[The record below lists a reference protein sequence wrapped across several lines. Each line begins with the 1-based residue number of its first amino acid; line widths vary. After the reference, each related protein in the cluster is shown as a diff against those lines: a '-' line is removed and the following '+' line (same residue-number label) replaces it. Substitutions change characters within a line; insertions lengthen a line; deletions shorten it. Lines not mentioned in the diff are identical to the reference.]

1 MKVAVWD
8 TYVTKNEGSIMH
20 FDIIV
25 PVETNDPE
33 QIYSYGREYLRTKGL
48 EGQPLSSKES
58 QFCHIEA
65 MKPEWEEDIR
75 QKGYTIVEMEYC

>member
-8 TYVTKNEGSIMH
+8 TYVTKKEGIIMH

-33 QIYSYGREYLRTKGL
+33 QIYKYGREYLRTKSQ
-48 EGQPLSSKES
+48 ESQPLTSKES

-65 MKPEWEEDIR
+65 VKPEWEEDIR
-75 QKGYTIVEMEYC
+75 ERGYAIVEINNC